1 MRSVRITITAC
12 LTFGALQAAAQEL
25 TPPAHFHGTGRAC
38 QGELVIQ
45 RQTILWRTPFS
56 VCKAASYK
64 LLDQTKNAALTR
76 YTYRLDETTSACRY
90 RLISLTHDS
99 SKPASIGWE
108 VTGYGSAESYQ
119 RDKAADFHSDDIPD
133 MLSCYLTGTTIH
145 STTHQAMH

>member
-1 MRSVRITITAC
+1 MRCVRIIAATSLA
-12 LTFGALQAAAQEL
+12 FSALQTFAQEL

-56 VCKAASYK
+56 VCKAASYR
-64 LLDQTKNAALTR
+64 LLDQTKNAALAR

-108 VTGYGSAESYQ
+108 VTGYGNAESYE
-119 RDKAADFHSDDIPD
+119 RDKAAGFHSDDNPD
-133 MLSCYLTGTTIH
+133 MMSCYLIQTSAQH
-145 STTHQAMH
+145 PSPMR